1 MTGIY
6 VHIPFCKRR
15 CIYCGFYSTV
25 LLDEKSRYVEAVCR
39 ELTEY
44 SSLTGDEVSTIYI
57 GGGTPSLLTLD
68 EVRRIREQISRC
80 YRVDEGAEFTME
92 GNPDDLTAE
101 YLDGLRAI
109 GVNRLSMGVQSFDDA
124 RLSFLHRRH
133 TSSQALA
140 AVRNAQTAGFDNI
153 SIDLMFGFPGQT
165 LDEWRQDVDTALSL
179 GVQHL
184 SAYSLMYEEGT
195 SLTAMLERGE
205 IEEVADELSLQMYEY
220 LIDAAAAKGYDHYE
234 LSNWALPGRQSRH
247 NSSYWQGVPYIGVGA
262 AAHSYDGKDR
272 WSNPENL
279 LSYIKGMESGTLV
292 RDYEHLDPQQRYDEY
307 VMTGLRTNRGVS
319 LCQLRSVF
327 GQKLFD
333 YCMTNAQPHID
344 AGRMEIVGEQT
355 HQPFLRLTRAGLFV
369 SNDIMSDLM
378 DVET

>member
-124 RLSFLHRRH
+124 RLSFLHR
-133 TSSQALA
+133 
-140 AVRNAQTAGFDNI
+140 
-153 SIDLMFGFPGQT
+153 
-165 LDEWRQDVDTALSL
+165 
-179 GVQHL
+179 QH
-184 SAYSLMYEEGT
+184 
-195 SLTAMLERGE
+195 
-205 IEEVADELSLQMYEY
+205 Q
-220 LIDAAAAKGYDHYE
+220 H
-234 LSNWALPGRQSRH
+234 
-247 NSSYWQGVPYIGVGA
+247 
-262 AAHSYDGKDR
+262 
-272 WSNPENL
+272 
-279 LSYIKGMESGTLV
+279 
-292 RDYEHLDPQQRYDEY
+292 
-307 VMTGLRTNRGVS
+307 
-319 LCQLRSVF
+319 
-327 GQKLFD
+327 
-333 YCMTNAQPHID
+333 
-344 AGRMEIVGEQT
+344 
-355 HQPFLRLTRAGLFV
+355 
-369 SNDIMSDLM
+369 
-378 DVET
+378 